1 MEVFAYLSGRILL
14 QIFFILR
21 NLVNPV
27 LIFLP
32 ADGSLRHLREPVTK
46 GVDDQFQTIRDFEL
60 GKHGAEVM
68 CNGRLADE

>member
-1 MEVFAYLSGRILL
+1 MEGPTMEVFAYLSGRILL

-32 ADGSLRHLREPVTK
+32 ADGST
-46 GVDDQFQTIRDFEL
+46 
-60 GKHGAEVM
+60 
-68 CNGRLADE
+68 